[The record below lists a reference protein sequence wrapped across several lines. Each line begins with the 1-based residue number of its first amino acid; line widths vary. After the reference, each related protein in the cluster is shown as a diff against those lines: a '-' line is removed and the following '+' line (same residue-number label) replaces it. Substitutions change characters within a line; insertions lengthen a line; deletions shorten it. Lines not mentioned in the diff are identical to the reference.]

1 MAIEDLVKGKLLAQL
16 AQDKAAYFAAGG
28 KVTVLPRQ
36 AYADANNKKNH
47 LSFGE
52 IKNKAL
58 QKKNI

>member
-28 KVTVLPRQ
+28 KVTVLPSQ
-36 AYADANNKKNH
+36 AYADAKNKKNH
-47 LSFGE
+47 LTFGE
-52 IKNKAL
+52 LRNKEL